1 MVALYD
7 QNCRVDE
14 GPVVQLP
21 GMRIARIVVSLCVA
35 GAALASPACKSPS
48 DAASAPDPAAAKAQQ
63 DLLRR
68 RDALLEQRQR
78 LEGERQQVVELI
90 QKTEA
95 SGGDTKDLA
104 KKRDDLTAQIDGQS
118 AELGQMSDKIS
129 TLSSKLDS
137 AAAIAG
143 REDKLAQREGKVAGR
158 EAALGERERTIAA
171 REERL
176 AQREKETCSVAPP
189 MIIQQAPP
197 RADGKYGKADVQPL
211 LARARAMMSKK
222 GVLVA
227 DLPGPAQGLEGE
239 STRAMAEG
247 DWGKAYFAAAQL
259 VATVDA
265 VKIDRAFIQA
275 KTARLSNQVKASKI
289 DDATNQQLAGVLSD
303 VMQKYNEG
311 NFTSANQ
318 RLNQIAAL
326 LK

>member
-1 MVALYD
+1 
-7 QNCRVDE
+7 
-14 GPVVQLP
+14 
-21 GMRIARIVVSLCVA
+21 MRIARIVVSLCVA
-35 GAALASPACKSPS
+35 GAALACPACKSQS
-48 DAASAPDPAAAKAQQ
+48 DAASAPDPAAVKAQQ
-63 DLLRR
+63 DLVRR

-78 LEGERQQVVELI
+78 LEGERRKVVELI
-90 QKTEA
+90 QKAEA

-104 KKRDDLTAQIDGQS
+104 KQRDDLTAQIDGQS
-118 AELGQMSDKIS
+118 VELGQMSDKLS
-129 TLSSKLDS
+129 NLSSKLDS
-137 AAAIAG
+137 AADMAG
-143 REDKLAQREGKVAGR
+143 REDKLAQREGRVASR
-158 EAALGERERTIAA
+158 EAAISERERTIAA

-211 LARARAMMSKK
+211 LARARATMSKK
-222 GVLVA
+222 GVLLA

-259 VATVDA
+259 VATVEA

-275 KTARLSNQVKASKI
+275 KTARLSNQVKASKV
-289 DDATNQQLAGVLSD
+289 DETTNQQLAGVLSD
-303 VMQKYNEG
+303 VMQKYNDG
-311 NFTSANQ
+311 NFTAANG
-318 RLNQIAAL
+318 RLNQLAAL